1 MRTVLSSARSW
12 LPRAT
17 CALALLVVGLPA
29 VGCGTTEHPPPLSET
44 ALVEA
49 QTFPYYPIYWVGP
62 RFEGRPLAAV
72 DGTKS
77 YSTTIGDSVYYGDCV
92 NNKGLLG
99 GGGSCRL
106 PLQVTTVI
114 YRRHSNAPLGPQSNT
129 LIRGVPAV
137 IYDEGSSIE
146 MYTGRTSIDIFSD
159 TPAGALR
166 AAQAVH
172 TLNAPG
178 TDSGELLPPVFCPGL
193 WGRASAQ
200 IQEVLHSLP
209 GGPCQKA
216 AAALAAAER
225 LTEKTTT
232 RIPPLGSTGPTGPT
246 GPTGATGAERRR
258 GSQRQNRARH

>member
-1 MRTVLSSARSW
+1 MRTAASPKRPW
-12 LPRAT
+12 LPRAA
-17 CALALLVVGLPA
+17 CALTLLAVGLLA
-29 VGCGTTEHPPPLSET
+29 CGCGTTEHPPPLSEA
-44 ALVEA
+44 ALAEA

-114 YRRHSNAPLGPQSNT
+114 YRRHSNAPLGAQSNT

-159 TPAGALR
+159 TSAGALR
-166 AAQAVH
+166 AAQAVR

-178 TDSGELLPPVFCPGL
+178 SDRGELPPPVFCPGL
-193 WGRASAQ
+193 WGPASAQ
-200 IQEVLHSLP
+200 IQEVLHRLP
-209 GGPCQKA
+209 GSPCQKA

-232 RIPPLGSTGPTGPT
+232 RIPPLGSTRATGPT
-246 GPTGATGAERRR
+246 GPTGATAPSRKRRSVR
-258 GSQRQNRARH
+258 HGRARH